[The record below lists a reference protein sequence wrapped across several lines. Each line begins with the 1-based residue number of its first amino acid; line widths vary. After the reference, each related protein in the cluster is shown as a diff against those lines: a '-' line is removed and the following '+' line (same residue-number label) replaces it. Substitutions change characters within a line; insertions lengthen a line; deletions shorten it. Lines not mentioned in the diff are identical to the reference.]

1 MNNNKLLSQMC
12 QTPLDLY
19 HKPEPQT
26 EYFSLGPCPVT
37 APRWVHVRHS
47 MTMMDVATSLSQ
59 SQWQKGRYKWC
70 KGKRTISL
78 GCTGTGVN
86 NSAFS
91 FTRFW
96 GCGGMS
102 QVEHSMCL
110 MFGWQEKKEKEASG
124 NCREKTHLSSTQ
136 TGTRQSFPISGH
148 PLSITLILTSSF
160 VMWLAQS
167 NHEMLSQ
174 EASSVPFSGCQEVA
188 ASGPSM
194 AEGAQVWPRSLP
206 EFFSRKER
214 RGCSSN
220 QGIHVND
227 TLPPAFCSAQPI
239 QTYTAIPEGS
249 SWLYNTGKQY

>member
-19 HKPEPQT
+19 HNPGLQN

-47 MTMMDVATSLSQ
+47 MIMMDVATSLSQ
-59 SQWQKGRYKWC
+59 SQWPKGRYKWC

-78 GCTGTGVN
+78 GCVGTGVN
-86 NSAFS
+86 NSASS
-91 FTRFW
+91 FTKFW
-96 GCGGMS
+96 GCRGMS
-102 QVEHSMCL
+102 QVEYSMCL

-124 NCREKTHLSSTQ
+124 NCREKTHLSSRQ
-136 TGTRQSFPISGH
+136 TGTRQSFPINGH

-174 EASSVPFSGCQEVA
+174 EASSVPFSGCQEAA
-188 ASGPSM
+188 ASGPSI
-194 AEGAQVWPRSLP
+194 G
-206 EFFSRKER
+206 
-214 RGCSSN
+214 RGCPGVTQVTAWVFLQEGEKGVLFKPRHPCEWHSPTSILQCTTYSN
-220 QGIHVND
+220 IHCNSRRQFL
-227 TLPPAFCSAQPI
+227 TL
-239 QTYTAIPEGS
+239 
-249 SWLYNTGKQY
+249 